1 MSWIKNNWLALATFC
16 IKTWVFFFIPLQFFG
31 LGWAIAGGLLAILFY
46 RYKFIEDYGQ
56 EFIMSIFGALPILV
70 SIYEEKYSDYSDSIG
85 IAQREEPIW
94 WLLIFGG
101 LIIFSVV
108 LQLKYE
114 LFKSDE
120 GNP

>member
-1 MSWIKNNWLALATFC
+1 
-16 IKTWVFFFIPLQFFG
+16 
-31 LGWAIAGGLLAILFY
+31 
-46 RYKFIEDYGQ
+46 
-56 EFIMSIFGALPILV
+56 MSIFGALAILV